1 MEGKMLVNKVIV
13 LYSNS
18 VITGYILIYVL
29 GIDIIVQYN
38 IWVVDS
44 L

>member
-1 MEGKMLVNKVIV
+1 MLVNKVIV

>member
-1 MEGKMLVNKVIV
+1 MLVNKVIV

-18 VITGYILIYVL
+18 VITGYTLIYVL

-38 IWVVDS
+38 MWVVDS